1 MIIWMCFLGL
11 WQHIRHVAENTACLI
26 SRQPGSKKKKGGWGG
41 EEGAVTFKDMS
52 SDLNSFP

>member
-26 SRQPGSKKKKGGWGG
+26 SRQPGSKKKKGGGGG
-41 EEGAVTFKDMS
+41 EKKVLSPSRTCPVT
-52 SDLNSFP
+52 

>member
-1 MIIWMCFLGL
+1 MIIWMCFWGL

-26 SRQPGSKKKKGGWGG
+26 SRQPGSKKKGWGG
-41 EEGAVTFKDMS
+41 EKKGAVTFKDMS

>member
-1 MIIWMCFLGL
+1 MIIWMCFWGL

-26 SRQPGSKKKKGGWGG
+26 SRQPGSKKKRGGG
-41 EEGAVTFKDMS
+41 EKKGAVTFKDMS